1 MAGIRLAKENL
12 SLGKDRIVII
22 NSNSSRGR
30 ENVEKPFFLRK
41 SGKKTGKAPVEWM
54 WRTGGK
60 KSGVLQFYT
69 SPWKSGGGMWKKSG
83 KEKRTEALV
92 FHRFC
97 GMWKAYP
104 PGCVKSAVPDI
115 FDDILHHG
123 LGFGILFHVFLS
135 FSGIRK
141 ALCSRQRAPSR

>member
-60 KSGVLQFYT
+60 KSGALQFYT
-69 SPWKSGGGMWKKSG
+69 SPWKSGGGMWKKV
-83 KEKRTEALV
+83 EKRSGRKLWFSTGFVE
-92 FHRFC
+92 C
-97 GMWKAYP
+97 GKLLNRD
-104 PGCVKSAVPDI
+104 V
-115 FDDILHHG
+115 
-123 LGFGILFHVFLS
+123 
-135 FSGIRK
+135 
-141 ALCSRQRAPSR
+141 